1 VTHHRDRVFGRLDS
15 FSTKPVLR
23 TRLLRQ
29 PLLWVALV
37 LIVAI
42 MVAAAVVW
50 GRRDATAARV
60 RTSGVWRVGMD
71 PSFPPFES
79 VDPAT
84 GRPVGLDVDLV
95 NAIAGRWGVR
105 AEIVGVGFDELVDAV
120 AARRVDSA
128 ASALPVF
135 EWRTQEVS
143 FSEPYVQAGIV
154 LAAPRGSAIRGP
166 DELAG
171 NSVAAEWGSEG
182 DAQARELQKRLE
194 GRLQLVL
201 RESADAAMEAVAR
214 GEADAVV
221 TDAISLALFN
231 KHGGALVAVG
241 APLRSD
247 PYVIVAPARSP
258 LLLADLNR
266 ALGDLERDG
275 TLPALRAKW
284 LGSSVGQ
291 Q

>member
-1 VTHHRDRVFGRLDS
+1 
-15 FSTKPVLR
+15 
-23 TRLLRQ
+23 
-29 PLLWVALV
+29 
-37 LIVAI
+37 
-42 MVAAAVVW
+42 
-50 GRRDATAARV
+50 
-60 RTSGVWRVGMD
+60 
-71 PSFPPFES
+71 
-79 VDPAT
+79 
-84 GRPVGLDVDLV
+84 
-95 NAIAGRWGVR
+95 
-105 AEIVGVGFDELVDAV
+105 
-120 AARRVDSA
+120 
-128 ASALPVF
+128 
-135 EWRTQEVS
+135 
-143 FSEPYVQAGIV
+143 
-154 LAAPRGSAIRGP
+154 
-166 DELAG
+166 
-171 NSVAAEWGSEG
+171 
-182 DAQARELQKRLE
+182 
-194 GRLQLVL
+194 VL

-231 KHGGALVAVG
+231 KHGGDLVAVG